1 MYENFCQQAL
11 IASPSSSPLN
21 NCWHLSTG
29 FAWLHQ
35 YSLSLSP
42 LFLPFFL
49 FSFFFVS
56 YPVWV
61 DDAGALLHSL
71 LRYSDLYAFELIHCV
86 SAMNVKNRSMVPLV
100 NEAWNDRWTK
110 WMILNLR
117 GIVVTLYF
125 LFSPQKER
133 WKMKTKNEQHKEIK

>member
-1 MYENFCQQAL
+1 MSTSPNSKPVIYSPQQL
-11 IASPSSSPLN
+11 LASLN
-21 NCWHLSTG
+21 WVCLTASV
-29 FAWLHQ
+29 
-35 YSLSLSP
+35 LSLSP

-71 LRYSDLYAFELIHCV
+71 LRYSDSYAFELIHCV

-117 GIVVTLYF
+117 GIAVTLYF
-125 LFSPQKER
+125 LFSPKKER